1 MDQELPSNKQNDLM
15 SLNNSN
21 INFFF
26 FFKYPKELDTSDCT
40 KKIRVTL
47 NAVVMNL
54 ADFKITHLKIVS
66 SRCMVVLCIL
76 CILTWMSVEKPNE
89 LYSWNHMHVP
99 VRERERERE
108 RERGRELVS
117 FRHGKMDLLSQS
129 NPKSKEN
136 TRYDPKKFLLGVK
149 TS

>member
-76 CILTWMSVEKPNE
+76 CILSWMSVEKPNE

-99 VRERERERE
+99 VIERERERERE
-108 RERGRELVS
+108 REGENWFHLDMVKWTYYHNLTR
-117 FRHGKMDLLSQS
+117 SQRKIPDMIQR
-129 NPKSKEN
+129 NFYWE
-136 TRYDPKKFLLGVK
+136 
-149 TS
+149 